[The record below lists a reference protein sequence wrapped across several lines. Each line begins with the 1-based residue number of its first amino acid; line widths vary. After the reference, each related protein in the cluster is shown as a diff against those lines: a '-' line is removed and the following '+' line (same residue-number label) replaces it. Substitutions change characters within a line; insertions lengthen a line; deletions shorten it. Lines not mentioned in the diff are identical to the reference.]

1 MKLLNGTPMDLHCI
15 NSKGKNVKIVEE
27 GWANENETPNVLI
40 IRFLASCGEAFYGG
54 VGNTLW
60 IDNVK
65 LIM

>member
-1 MKLLNGTPMDLHCI
+1 MIVSKNERAGVSVLNELLSAEARIDGHEHDE
-15 NSKGKNVKIVEE
+15 VEV
-27 GWANENETPNVLI
+27 GND
-40 IRFLASCGEAFYGG
+40 FLEHADGG